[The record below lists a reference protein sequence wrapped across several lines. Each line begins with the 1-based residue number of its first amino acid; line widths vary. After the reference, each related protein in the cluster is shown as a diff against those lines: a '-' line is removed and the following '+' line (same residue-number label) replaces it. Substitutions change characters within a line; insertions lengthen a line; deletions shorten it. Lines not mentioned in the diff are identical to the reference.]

1 MGKISIENIT
11 KDFGTTK
18 ILKNI
23 NLTVEDRSFTI
34 LLGPSG
40 CGKSTLLRIIAGLE
54 EPTSGD
60 IVMDDET
67 ITTRKPKDR
76 NVAMVFQNYA
86 LYPNMT
92 VSRNV
97 EYGLKVRKVKKQERN
112 LLVEQA
118 LAQVELSS
126 QAAKLPS
133 QMSGGQRQRV
143 ALARALVKRPKV
155 YLMDEPLSNLDAKL
169 RTQMRFELIDMY
181 KNVNSTFLYVTH
193 DQIEAMSMGTT
204 IVLMNGG
211 VIEQTGTP
219 QEIYENPSSLFVA
232 QFIGSPSTN
241 IIKIRNFYIGIRPE
255 NILISDSAENEFS
268 IKARIRFFEHLGSET
283 IYHLDSRFD
292 DIIAK
297 SPHSFEKK
305 HGEIVAS
312 FVKDKIMFFDE
323 QGLAMKGDVTIYL
336 HELKKVM
343 AQFSRD

>member
-11 KDFGTTK
+11 KDFGKTK

-54 EPTSGD
+54 EPTFGE
-60 IVMDDET
+60 IVMDDEN
-67 ITTRKPKDR
+67 ITDRKPKDR

-86 LYPNMT
+86 LYPHMT
-92 VSRNV
+92 VSQNV
-97 EYGLKVRKVKKQERN
+97 EYGLKVRRVKKQERN
-112 LLVEQA
+112 LLVEEA
-118 LAQVELSS
+118 LAQVELCS

-169 RTQMRFELIDMY
+169 RTQLRLELIDMY
-181 KNVNSTFLYVTH
+181 KNVDSTFLYVTH

-211 VIEQTGTP
+211 EIEQIGTP
-219 QEIYENPSSLFVA
+219 QEIYEKPSSLFVA

-241 IIKIRNFYIGIRPE
+241 IIKIDNFHVGIRPE
-255 NILISDSAENEFS
+255 NILISENAEKEFS
-268 IKARIRFFEHLGSET
+268 LKASIRFFEHLGSET
-283 IYHLDSRFD
+283 IYHLDSPLD
-292 DIIAK
+292 AIIAK
-297 SPHSFEKK
+297 RPHSFEKK
-305 HGEIVAS
+305 QGEIFAS
-312 FVKDKIMFFDE
+312 FAKDKIMFFDE
-323 QGLAMKGDVTIYL
+323 QGMAMKGDVTIYMNQ
-336 HELKKVM
+336 LKKTM
-343 AQFSRD
+343 MEL

>member
-11 KDFGTTK
+11 KDFGKTK

-60 IVMDDET
+60 IVMDDEN
-67 ITTRKPKDR
+67 ITARKPKDR

-169 RTQMRFELIDMY
+169 RTQMRFELIDMH
-181 KNVNSTFLYVTH
+181 KNVSSTFLYVTH

-219 QEIYENPSSLFVA
+219 QEIYESPSSLFVA

-241 IIKIRNFYIGIRPE
+241 IIKIQNFYIGIRPE
-255 NILISDSAENEFS
+255 NILVSDSAENDFS
-268 IKARIRFFEHLGSET
+268 IKASIRFFEHLGSET
-283 IYHLDSRFD
+283 IYHLDSGLD
-292 DIIAK
+292 GLTAK
-297 SPHSFEKK
+297 SPYSFEKRQ
-305 HGEIVAS
+305 GEVFVT

-323 QGLAMKGDVTIYL
+323 QGLAIKGDTTIYIN
-336 HELKKVM
+336 ELKKVM
-343 AQFSRD
+343 TQLL